1 MVWASKLDM
10 REAWIAAPRA
20 TSSDGLYDAVERTV
34 VGAGNAD
41 CSTDDTLARVAV
53 PPTVSIYISFVERVV
68 PHRYRWA
75 QGMLF

>member
-1 MVWASKLDM
+1 M

-53 PPTVSIYISFVERVV
+53 PPTVSIYISFVE
-68 PHRYRWA
+68 
-75 QGMLF
+75 